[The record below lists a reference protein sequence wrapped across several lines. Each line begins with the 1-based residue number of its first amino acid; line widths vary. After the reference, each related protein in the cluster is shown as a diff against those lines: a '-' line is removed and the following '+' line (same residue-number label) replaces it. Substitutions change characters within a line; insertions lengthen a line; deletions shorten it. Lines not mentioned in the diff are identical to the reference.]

1 METAKPKTIEDF
13 PKLVVTAEPRR
24 VTAENGSVY
33 FEVEGRYDPELEGPF
48 DEMINGDSPD
58 WFWLLNG
65 ERGCL
70 FAVLKSFDKETRT
83 AIFESGEKEGQPGV
97 GWELAYLDSH
107 WQAYHVWMVLDRG
120 WGWERKQFLAA
131 DVVAEDYEAENVS
144 IIDGREVR
152 VWTKVVPTGPGG
164 GQSRHYPAEDQTL
177 PVRTGTRLVP
187 AMWDHQ
193 HCELC
198 NEHIDAG
205 MWGYCDPRENWMCE
219 KCYERYVV
227 RRDLAYVDE
236 L

>member
-1 METAKPKTIEDF
+1 METPKPKTLEDF
-13 PKLVVTAEPRR
+13 PKFVVTAEPRPA
-24 VTAENGSVY
+24 TAENGYRY
-33 FEVEGRYDPELEGPF
+33 FEVEGRYDPDLEGPF
-48 DEMINGDSPD
+48 DQIIKGERPT

-70 FAVLKSFDKETRT
+70 CPELKSFDKETRT
-83 AIFESGEKEGQPGV
+83 AILASDVEEGKPGV
-97 GWELAYLDSH
+97 GLKLAYLSSY

-120 WGWERKQFLAA
+120 WGWERKHFQAI

-144 IIDGREVR
+144 IIEGREVR
-152 VWTKVVPTGPGG
+152 VWTKLVPIGPGG

-187 AMWDHQ
+187 GVWDHQ

-198 NEHIDAG
+198 NEHIDSE
-205 MWGYCDPRENWMCE
+205 MSGYSDPRENWMCE
-219 KCYERYVV
+219 NCYERYVV
-227 RRDLAYVDE
+227 RRDLAFVDG